1 MLYLYPNPIE
11 SNAMLSYTLQ
21 NDTHLSIYIIDQQ
34 GKKII
39 NVLNNILINKG
50 LQTQQIILPSYL
62 SKGIYHIVLES
73 NEGAISVQFV
83 H

>member
-1 MLYLYPNPIE
+1 MILIYPFILLIN
-11 SNAMLSYTLQ
+11 
-21 NDTHLSIYIIDQQ
+21 
-34 GKKII
+34 KKII